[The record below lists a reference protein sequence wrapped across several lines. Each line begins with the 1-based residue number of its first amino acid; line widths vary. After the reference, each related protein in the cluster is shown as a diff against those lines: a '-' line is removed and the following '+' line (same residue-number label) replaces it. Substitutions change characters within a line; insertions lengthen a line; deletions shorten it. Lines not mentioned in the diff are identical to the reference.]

1 MNKIVLTTDT
11 TAIIIPAL
19 NEALSIRKVI
29 TDALAYCPHVI
40 VVDDGSDDG
49 TANCISDLP
58 IILIRHPQR
67 RGKGAALRSGFAAA
81 TQLGVQ
87 GVITMDGD
95 GQHSAADFPRLLAAA
110 NYHPGCVI
118 IGARLRKRSEQPWI
132 RRIGNHFGDWG
143 ISWGCG
149 CRIVDTQS
157 GQRFYPVSVFTL
169 PDVSGEDFV
178 FEAQLLISAAR
189 QAGARMIAVPIEAR
203 YSTPHSPNVF
213 RKSHFRMVRDLWKIT
228 SHVAIQIWRYGHV
241 IHEYWRTQ
249 AHPVVIDNPDERMQA
264 DHGLHIR
271 NAES

>member
-1 MNKIVLTTDT
+1 MNKIVLTADT

-19 NEALSIRKVI
+19 NEALSIRNVI

-143 ISWGCG
+143 LAGVAAVALSTLKAGSASIQPLYLPCPM
-149 CRIVDTQS
+149 
-157 GQRFYPVSVFTL
+157 YPEKTS
-169 PDVSGEDFV
+169 
-178 FEAQLLISAAR
+178 
-189 QAGARMIAVPIEAR
+189 
-203 YSTPHSPNVF
+203 YS
-213 RKSHFRMVRDLWKIT
+213 R
-228 SHVAIQIWRYGHV
+228 
-241 IHEYWRTQ
+241 
-249 AHPVVIDNPDERMQA
+249 
-264 DHGLHIR
+264 R
-271 NAES
+271 NC